1 MSAADPNAH
10 SIATDDPANL
20 YNLLFLKVFP
30 SGVWRRWPVAGFLAL
45 LLAGCA
51 GLPGMPEAPE
61 TFVLSGKVGVREA
74 RESFSANLLWHQKG
88 EAFDIDLWGPLG
100 QGRVKL
106 VKKDDGIVLRSDRG
120 VLAEGEADA
129 VMRAHLGWS
138 LPVDVLPAWVQGGP
152 YAGAPAEGLSRDDEG
167 RLTAFTQLGWAVLL
181 ERYQTVQDGEAGR
194 DLPTRITA
202 TRDDARVRLV
212 VSEWR
217 L

>member
-1 MSAADPNAH
+1 MVLAVGA
-10 SIATDDPANL
+10 I
-20 YNLLFLKVFP
+20 LLI
-30 SGVWRRWPVAGFLAL
+30 G
-45 LLAGCA
+45 GCA
-51 GLPGMPEAPE
+51 GVPGMPETPE

-106 VKKDDGIVLRSDRG
+106 VKKGDGIELRSDQG
-120 VLAEGEADA
+120 VLAEGDADT

-138 LPVDVLPAWVQGGP
+138 LPVDVLPAWVQGTP
-152 YAGAPAEGLSRDDEG
+152 FMGAPVAEVARDPEG
-167 RLTAFTQLGWAVLL
+167 RLTGFTQLGWAVAL
-181 ERYQTVQDGEAGR
+181 ERYLTVPDGARHR

-202 TRDDARVRLV
+202 TREDARVRLV

>member
-1 MSAADPNAH
+1 VHDPNPH

-30 SGVWRRWPVAGFLAL
+30 AMCRCRWLLAL
-45 LLAGCA
+45 IAGLLAAGCA
-51 GLPGMPEAPE
+51 GLPDMPEAPE

-74 RESFSANLLWHQKG
+74 QESFSANLLWHQKG

-106 VKKDDGIVLRSDRG
+106 VKKGDGIQLRSDQG
-120 VLAEGEADA
+120 VLAEGDADS
-129 VMRAHLGWS
+129 VMKAHLGWS

-152 YAGAPAEGLSRDDEG
+152 YAGAPVAELARDGEG
-167 RLTAFTQLGWAVLL
+167 RFTGFTQLGWAVVL
-181 ERYQTVQDGEAGR
+181 ERYETVRDGTGDR

-202 TRDDARVRLV
+202 TREGARVRLV

>member
-1 MSAADPNAH
+1 
-10 SIATDDPANL
+10 L

-30 SGVWRRWPVAGFLAL
+30 EKMFPDLGRWLRLAAVL
-45 LLAGCA
+45 VVGPFGLLAGCA
-51 GLPGMPEAPE
+51 GLPGMPESPE
-61 TFVLSGKVGVREA
+61 TFVLTGKVGVREA

-106 VKKDDGIVLRSDRG
+106 VKKGDGIELRSDQG
-120 VLAEGEADA
+120 VLAEGESDR
-129 VMRAHLGWS
+129 VMREHLGWS

-152 YAGAPAEGLSRDDEG
+152 YAQAPVADLARDAQG
-167 RLTAFTQLGWAVLL
+167 RLTGFTQLGWTVVL
-181 ERYQTVQDGEAGR
+181 ERYQAVPDGAVER

-202 TRDDARVRLV
+202 TRDTSRVRLV